1 MCSSVRNDFW
11 EDREID
17 AALAPLARR
26 FPRQADLILD
36 IRESLRG
43 RRQPGACVR
52 CFFQLVEKG
61 ATAEALGALRD
72 WLERHIEVVA
82 HGVENPGAAK
92 ESKRELEKLP
102 LLLESA
108 ESMADYCR
116 SLMECFHYDRVY
128 MLPRVEMEFRYAA
141 AERVE
146 LVAPPLR

>member
-1 MCSSVRNDFW
+1 MARKDFW
-11 EDREID
+11 SEGEID
-17 AALAPLARR
+17 AALTPLARK

-36 IRESLRG
+36 IRESLRK

-61 ATAEALGALRD
+61 AGEEALHGLRE

-82 HGVENPGAAK
+82 HGVENPGAA
-92 ESKRELEKLP
+92 EENKRELEKLP

-116 SLMECFHYDRVY
+116 NLMECFHYDRVY
-128 MLPRVEMEFRYAA
+128 VLPRVEMEFRYAM
-141 AERVE
+141 AEQAE
-146 LVAPPLR
+146 LAQGQLA